1 MSDMTV
7 YCTYMILTI
16 QLETA
21 IGSVMLSAMD
31 TLKQDGLVMMLM
43 MMTMYILFVNEF
55 YSMFCLCSCL
65 TDI

>member
-21 IGSVMLSAMD
+21 RGSVMLSAMD
-31 TLKQDGLVMMLM
+31 TLKQDGLVMML